1 MPVFARRKGSYSI
14 DMVPPPS
21 HLTLA
26 PTKLNLPL
34 SRKSS
39 EPFVVINTE
48 KSNLS
53 LFGKPRA
60 KSTIEQPK
68 GFFSTSQRIFKKK
81 SSTNGS
87 NHIKDMM
94 PVNKQGQRSK
104 IRRSSC
110 IEEYLTS
117 SSSKKA
123 DDLTN
128 NNDGELVKT
137 FINFLVSS

>member
-104 IRRSSC
+104 IRRSSWPHSH
-110 IEEYLTS
+110 LMQHLPNK
-117 SSSKKA
+117 SK
-123 DDLTN
+123 
-128 NNDGELVKT
+128 
-137 FINFLVSS
+137 FSPRR